1 VVAEECRAVRE
12 GVGLLDIS
20 GFSRFEV
27 SGPNA
32 ESWLDRLM
40 ASKLPGPGRARLAP
54 MLAGRAAQGRSDRV
68 QLGRWHL
75 VDHGQSYYLRE
86 WHMRWFHDH
95 MADGVTVRDLG
106 DQMAGFSL
114 AGPEIARGDRA
125 ADRRPGRANCPS
137 WAAASSTSG

>member
-1 VVAEECRAVRE
+1 MIVAEECKAVRE

-32 ESWLDRLM
+32 EAWLDRLM
-40 ASKLPGPGRARLAP
+40 ASTLPKPGRARLRP
-54 MLAGRAAQGRSDRV
+54 CWRRTGKLKGDLTRV

-75 VDHGQSYYLRE
+75 VDHGSYYLRE

-95 MADGVTVRDLG
+95 MAGRRHG
-106 DQMAGFSL
+106 ARSGRQMAGFSL
-114 AGPEIARGDRA
+114 AGPKSREVIEKLTEARSAR
-125 ADRRPGRANCPS
+125 CPS